1 MESTNFQNTAFP
13 EYAQYIELLS
23 KRELEVIEAVLAG
36 CVGQKQ
42 LAVSL
47 NISVNTVKKH
57 LQNIYKI
64 TGTINMTALTILFSG
79 YSQNQ
84 TKGKYIKEGFLDIK
98 NYSELIFNDVFDVI
112 HKTIEENY
120 PKYYPKSAVEYFHN
134 HHSIENM
141 KKLMPNEFTLVL
153 TDNNKIIGTGTLFG
167 NEIKR
172 FFILPEY
179 QGKGY
184 GKKLLAELEK
194 NIDKNKFDE
203 FTLASSLG
211 AVDFYQRNDYVY
223 KNYKTINLSDGNHL
237 CYLEMVKN
245 INNNFTINYNNKKFK
260 SIENTENGEV
270 NNETVFHYHQ
280 NKEIVWAE
288 YYGGTIKKGFL
299 LGLVGKNGKLEFN
312 YEHIN
317 IKNEVKTGKCNSTPK
332 ILKDGRIELSE
343 KWEWT
348 NGDKS
353 KGESKIK
360 EFINDK

>member
-1 MESTNFQNTAFP
+1 ME
-13 EYAQYIELLS
+13 
-23 KRELEVIEAVLAG
+23 
-36 CVGQKQ
+36 
-42 LAVSL
+42 
-47 NISVNTVKKH
+47 
-57 LQNIYKI
+57 
-64 TGTINMTALTILFSG
+64 
-79 YSQNQ
+79 
-84 TKGKYIKEGFLDIK
+84 IK
-98 NYSELIFNDVFDVI
+98 NYSELYFNEVFDVI
-112 HKTIEENY
+112 HKTIEEIY
-120 PKYYPKSAVEYFHN
+120 PKYYPKSAVDFFHN
-134 HHSIENM
+134 HHSKENM
-141 KKLMPNEFTLVL
+141 KKQMPNEFTLVL
-153 TDNNKIIGTGTLFG
+153 TDNNKIVGTGTLSE

-179 QGKGY
+179 QGKGC
-184 GKKLLAELEK
+184 GKKLLTELEK

-211 AVDFYQRNDYVY
+211 AVGFYQKNDYVY
-223 KNYKTINLSDGNHL
+223 KNYKTINLPDGNHL
-237 CYLEMVKN
+237 CYLEMIKN
-245 INNNFTINYNNKKFK
+245 INDNFTINYNNKIFR

-270 NNETVFHYHQ
+270 DKETVFHYHQ

-299 LGLVGKNGKLEFN
+299 LGLVRKNGELEFF

-317 IKNEVKTGKCNSTPK
+317 TNNEIKTGKCNSTPK